1 MGGEPDWLVQPF
13 AHRGL
18 HDPDKGIVENTAT
31 AFQAAIDAGYGI
43 ELDVRIC
50 GDGNIVVFH
59 DDTLQRLM
67 NGTGAV
73 ADRTISQLKRISFRA
88 SKDRI
93 QTLPEMLEQVGG
105 RVPLLIELKT
115 DWKTHGP
122 LEEGVAGSL
131 AQYRGPAAVM
141 SFDPHSMGA
150 MARIAPGIVRGLV
163 AERFTDPHDPEG
175 LSSRQRFM
183 MRHLLSSF
191 IAKPQFVNYDIR
203 ALPAVAPW
211 IWRHVLQRPL
221 LAWTVR
227 SPEQAREAGR
237 WADAIVFEGFRP

>member
-18 HDPDKGIVENTAT
+18 HDSEKGIVENTAS

-43 ELDVRIC
+43 ELDVRTC
-50 GDGNIVVFH
+50 GDGTVVVFH
-59 DDTLQRLM
+59 DDTLQRLT
-67 NGTGAV
+67 TGAGPV
-73 ADRTISQLKRISFRA
+73 SDHTASQLKRVSFRA

-93 QTLPEMLEQVGG
+93 QTLPEMLEEICG

-115 DWKTHGP
+115 DWKTYGP
-122 LEEGVAGSL
+122 LEKGVGSSL
-131 AQYRGPAAVM
+131 EHYQGPAAVM

-163 AERFTDPHDPEG
+163 AEHFADPHTPEG
-175 LSSRQRFM
+175 LSPRQRFM
-183 MRHLLSSF
+183 MRHLLSAF
-191 IAKPQFVNYDIR
+191 IAKPQFVNYDVR
-203 ALPAVAPW
+203 ALPAMAPW

-221 LAWTVR
+221 LTWTVR
-227 SPEQAREAGR
+227 SPEQAREARR